1 MADMTDAVRVALG
14 RYWPEVYGGAA
25 AKLST
30 QDLFDNIRQRSADL
44 GLPSVGVSATAI
56 STLRGYAS
64 RMIASAAK
72 LNGTNS
78 SQPIDSTMIAAPPWA
93 RSAADQAA
101 MPIYH
106 VGFDHTIQDD
116 QGNLTTVRQTIV
128 LTGVLPSTVGELSGL
143 VATEAA
149 LLASESP
156 GTSAG
161 TPHGTSIDTSN
172 LAVTVV

>member
-1 MADMTDAVRVALG
+1 MADMSDAVRVALG

-30 QDLFDNIRQRSADL
+30 QDLFQNIRDRATDL
-44 GLPSVGVSATAI
+44 GLPSVGVSASAI

-64 RMIASAAK
+64 RMIASAGR
-72 LNGTNS
+72 LNS
-78 SQPIDSTMIAAPPWA
+78 ADPSRQLDASLIEEPPWS
-93 RSAADQAA
+93 RSPAEIAA
-101 MPIYH
+101 MPVYH

-128 LTGVLPSTVGELSGL
+128 LTGVLPSTVGELTGL
-143 VATEAA
+143 VASEAG

-161 TPHGTSIDTSN
+161 TPHGTSVDVGN
-172 LAVTVV
+172 LAITAV